1 MKKYITLFTFVCV
14 LFLGMQTAT
23 AQNTAAIKAKAQTQE
38 LTKSLQLT
46 DAQVE
51 SVYAIYL
58 AYEKSDKDVKDL
70 GKLGTEV
77 NAVLRPEQQLRFNK
91 KFTPELDKQ
100 KKYARAKELKAKG

>member
-38 LTKSLQLT
+38 LTRSLQLT

-58 AYEKSDKDVKDL
+58 AYEKSDRDVKAL
-70 GKLGTEV
+70 EKLGADV
-77 NAVLRPEQQLRFNK
+77 NTVLRPEQQLRFNK
-91 KFTPELDKQ
+91 VFTPELNLQ
-100 KKYARAKELKAKG
+100 KKLARAKQLKAKG